1 MVSDIQCLIDDL
13 VFAVVILNKMK
24 SALEAR
30 HPELSHFN
38 HERLICVYC
47 KFEWGQVG
55 PLPIPDDSSLWSMSV
70 TISCEIFFCAYMKSL
85 YIIILIIYDFI

>member
-13 VFAVVILNKMK
+13 FFAVVILNKMK
-24 SALEAR
+24 SAPYTAIEAR

-55 PLPIPDDSSLWSMSV
+55 TLPIPDDSSLWSMSV
-70 TISCEIFFCAYMKSL
+70 TISCEIFFGA
-85 YIIILIIYDFI
+85 